1 MQQKKTAISPLKK
14 IEKHSLPELIEKN
27 LLEYFVENRLTA
39 GDPIPK
45 ETDLAKTLNV
55 SRTAIREAL
64 VRLKMTGMI
73 ISKKKQGMVL
83 ASPDLLALFEKS
95 SNPRILANDT
105 LKDLFEL
112 RLVLEVGMADL
123 VYERKKPEHIK
134 ELKEIVRKQKTTSD
148 AATFNIDDEVKFHGK
163 LYEIADNKT
172 LDRFQHLLLPLFQY
186 VHESGILQKKIRS
199 RQYISHKG
207 LVDILEK
214 GTAEEFRNAMR
225 KHLDNHFCRIR
236 TS

>member
-1 MQQKKTAISPLKK
+1 MQKKSATISPLKK

-27 LLEYFVENRLTA
+27 LLDYFVENRLTA

-73 ISKKKQGMVL
+73 VSKKKQGMVL
-83 ASPDLLALFEKS
+83 SSPDLLALFEKS
-95 SNPRILANDT
+95 SNPRILNTDT

-123 VYERKKPEHIK
+123 IYARKKPEHIK
-134 ELKEIVRKQKTTSD
+134 ELKEILRKQKAASD
-148 AATFNIDDEVKFHGK
+148 ATTFNIDDEVEFHGK

-186 VHESGILQKKIRS
+186 VHESGLLNKKIKS
-199 RQYISHKG
+199 KQYISHKG
-207 LVDILEK
+207 LLDVLEK
-214 GTAEEFRNAMR
+214 GTSEEFRNAMR
-225 KHLDNHFCRIR
+225 KHLDNHFCRLKI
-236 TS
+236 